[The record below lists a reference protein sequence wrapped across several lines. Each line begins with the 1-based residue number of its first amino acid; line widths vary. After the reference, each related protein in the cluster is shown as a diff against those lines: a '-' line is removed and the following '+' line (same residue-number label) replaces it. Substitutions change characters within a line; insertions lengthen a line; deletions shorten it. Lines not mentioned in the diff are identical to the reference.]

1 MCLNVCGR
9 SVTRSE
15 FRHSRT
21 ALEFLYPTPKP
32 FISHSPSTFYQLP
45 YPYGAMMEQRL
56 PLMLMYGCATGTC
69 TEIEKV
75 WRCIFWPPPPCDYT
89 LHSHKRDRAG
99 WRWGLERVAG
109 NIKLCHT
116 WRNRACVCVCDCTRE
131 TVSTFGMC
139 SANIQEKVILVANI
153 FNTYSVRGPFSW
165 NGPQIASSGNKL
177 DRRRGQ
183 SRLTRGAG
191 FPLGK
196 IRICVRGKILQHCVG
211 RRVRI

>member
-1 MCLNVCGR
+1 MALHFLAPATMR
-9 SVTRSE
+9 L
-15 FRHSRT
+15 HT
-21 ALEFLYPTPKP
+21 ALAQAGPSWLASGAGTGCRQHKIMPHMAKP
-32 FISHSPSTFYQLP
+32 
-45 YPYGAMMEQRL
+45 G
-56 PLMLMYGCATGTC
+56 
-69 TEIEKV
+69 V
-75 WRCIFWPPPPCDYT
+75 
-89 LHSHKRDRAG
+89 
-99 WRWGLERVAG
+99 
-109 NIKLCHT
+109 
-116 WRNRACVCVCDCTRE
+116 CVCVCDCTRE